1 MNRLFVFL
9 VIALV
14 NVSYAETTKEWF
26 KNNADEFTAL
36 FAEASKIDG
45 NRGLTQSELEQAIGK
60 PDFEEI
66 NNLIVTDK
74 KAWTLKN
81 GKSESETTQEFV
93 WKLSDNRRLQVII
106 ANSSVIYA
114 FIVNNKQ
121 KELVWK

>member
-1 MNRLFVFL
+1 MNRVFVFL
-9 VIALV
+9 FIVLV

-26 KNNADEFTAL
+26 KNNADEFTTL

-45 NRGLTQSELEQAIGK
+45 EFGLTQSELEQAIGS

-74 KAWTLKN
+74 KAWTLNN
-81 GKSESETTQEFV
+81 GKSEIETTQEFI

-106 ANSSVIYA
+106 ANASVIYA
-114 FIVNNKQ
+114 FIVSNKQ

>member
-1 MNRLFVFL
+1 MNRAFVFL
-9 VIALV
+9 IIALV
-14 NVSYAETTKEWF
+14 NVSYAEITKEWF
-26 KNNADEFTAL
+26 KNNANEFTAL

-60 PDFEEI
+60 PDYEEI

-93 WKLSDNRRLQVII
+93 WRLSDNRRLQVII
-106 ANSSVIYA
+106 ANSTVIYA